1 MAHTPITSKSRSPSG
16 EREYRSGES
25 GKLECTACGN
35 HYEPEALEML
45 NTAESGEQIA
55 FERPKEGFQADEE
68 GVQIYHCKNC
78 GAELMTEDTTTAAEC
93 PYCGSPTILPD
104 RLEGG
109 VKPEKVIPFVVTKEQ
124 AQKQFEDYFKGKR
137 LLPNIFL
144 NSRNRIAEMR
154 RLYVPYWLFD
164 CDARADIVYDAQT
177 TTTEQE
183 GEMSLSGHLR
193 ELRNRILVCIVVLVV
208 AILAGL
214 HYAPQIVQLFLQMG
228 KDLDYEFVYIAPQE
242 LMLQYFYVS
251 FLFGICVTIPV
262 LLYQA
267 WAFIRPGLKKSE
279 NFLFLIAMVFGLL
292 CFCTG
297 AIFAYPFQAN
307 KAFSSSLQYTFF
319 TSQMY
324 R

>member
-1 MAHTPITSKSRSPSG
+1 MPT
-16 EREYRSGES
+16 ER
-25 GKLECTACGN
+25 K
-35 HYEPEALEML
+35 
-45 NTAESGEQIA
+45 
-55 FERPKEGFQADEE
+55 
-68 GVQIYHCKNC
+68 
-78 GAELMTEDTTTAAEC
+78 
-93 PYCGSPTILPD
+93 
-104 RLEGG
+104 
-109 VKPEKVIPFVVTKEQ
+109 TKHSE
-124 AQKQFEDYFKGKR
+124 
-137 LLPNIFL
+137 
-144 NSRNRIAEMR
+144 
-154 RLYVPYWLFD
+154 
-164 CDARADIVYDAQT
+164 
-177 TTTEQE
+177 TTEQE

-279 NFLFLIAMVFGLL
+279 NFLFLISMVFGLL

-297 AIFAYPFQAN
+297 AIFAFRQN
-307 KAFSSSLQYTFF
+307 RQY
-319 TSQMY
+319 SHLAY
-324 R
+324 C